1 MKHRL
6 VFIGAVLLGTS
17 FEGLAWAGDAPSVE
31 EVKAAESDFNKG
43 REAYKA
49 GNYDEAAEYF
59 ESADGHAPNERVIEL
74 AINARD
80 KAGHLDRAATSAEL
94 ALELYPNAQRIK
106 KVAVPIV
113 ERAKAELFTVIV
125 SCDEACNLLDGSRIV
140 HGEAATRRV
149 VFLTPGDHEIR
160 ASWSEG
166 RVTSQQVSGKTGDTS
181 NLEFK
186 APPIPKKPES
196 DVAPTVV
203 APSGPDRAEEKPH
216 GMPPIVFWS
225 GVGATAVLGG
235 VTIWSG
241 IDTNKN
247 PGPDAVRAAC
257 NASGASTI
265 GSSAY
270 TECHDLYDQGKA
282 HELRTNILIAA
293 TSVVGAATAVI
304 GGFFTNWSGKKE
316 PEADTARI
324 TPWVTYANG
333 PAVGASGRF

>member
-1 MKHRL
+1 L
-6 VFIGAVLLGTS
+6 DGQAS
-17 FEGLAWAGDAPSVE
+17 AAGDAPSVE

-80 KAGHLDRAATSAEL
+80 KAGHLDRAATSAEW
-94 ALELYPNAQRIK
+94 ALELYPNAARIK
-106 KVAVPIV
+106 KVALPII
-113 ERAKAELFTVIV
+113 ERAKTELFTVIV
-125 SCDEACNLLDGSRIV
+125 TCDEACNLLDGSRLV
-140 HGEAATRRV
+140 HGESATRRV

-166 RVTSQQVSGKTGDTS
+166 RVLSQQTTGKTGDTI

-186 APPIPKKPES
+186 APPVPKKPETE
-196 DVAPTVV
+196 VAPTVA
-203 APSGPDRAEEKPH
+203 APMGPDRAQEKPH
-216 GMPPIVFWS
+216 GMTPIVFWS
-225 GVGATAVLGG
+225 GVGATAILGG
-235 VTIWSG
+235 VTVWSG
-241 IDTNKN
+241 IDTTKN
-247 PGPDAVRAAC
+247 PGSDAVRTAC
-257 NASGASTI
+257 N
-265 GSSAY
+265 SAGQVN
-270 TECHDLYDQGKA
+270 CQSLYDQGKA

-333 PAVGASGRF
+333 PAVGATGRF

>member
-1 MKHRL
+1 VKRRL
-6 VFIGAVLLGTS
+6 VFIGAVLLGAT
-17 FEGLAWAGDAPSVE
+17 FESRASAAGDAPSVE

-80 KAGHLDRAATSAEL
+80 KAGHLDRAATSAEW
-94 ALELYPNAQRIK
+94 ALELYPNAARIK
-106 KVAVPIV
+106 KVAVPII
-113 ERAKAELFTVIV
+113 ERAKAELFTAIIT
-125 SCDEACNLLDGSRIV
+125 CDDACNLLDGTRIV

-149 VFLTPGDHEIR
+149 VFLTPGEHEIR

-166 RVTSQQVSGKTGDTS
+166 RVISQQISGKVGDTT

-186 APPIPKKPES
+186 APPVPKKAEAA
-196 DVAPTVV
+196 VAPTVV
-203 APSGPDRAEEKPH
+203 MAPGPDRGADEKPH
-216 GMPPIVFWS
+216 GMTPIVFFS
-225 GVGATAVLGG
+225 GVGLTAVLGG

-241 IDTNKN
+241 IDTTKN
-247 PGPDAVRAAC
+247 PGTDAVRTAC
-257 NASGASTI
+257 
-265 GSSAY
+265 SSAGQVN
-270 TECHDLYDQGKA
+270 CQSLYDDGKSA
-282 HELRTNILIAA
+282 ELRTNILIAA

-304 GGFFTNWSGKKE
+304 GGFFTNWSGKKA